1 MIVQLYLSYNKMRER
16 TSLLDSFCIVHF
28 LFGYA
33 LYKFNFPLLFAIFI
47 DIISQLVIRTKTGE
61 SIVKQIFGDKNIK
74 DENLLNR
81 CCDTF
86 FIIFGWFVAYLI
98 TGSAITRDPGSL
110 TKPTKFSTT
119 R

>member
-1 MIVQLYLSYNKMRER
+1 MIVELYLNYNKTRER
-16 TSLLDSFCIVHF
+16 SSLLDSFCIVHF

-61 SIVKQIFGDKNIK
+61 AIVKQIFGDKNIK
-74 DENLLNR
+74 DENLVNR

-86 FIIFGWFVAYLI
+86 FIIFGWFVPYLI
-98 TGSAITRDPGSL
+98 N
-110 TKPTKFSTT
+110 KK
-119 R
+119 